1 VPWKVQPVP
10 EQRTALVHAV
20 RTAGLSVSEAARR
33 LGVSRKTA
41 HKWLARFDADP
52 AGPLVDRSR
61 RPGRSPNRSAE
72 VVEAVVLEARD
83 RYGWGPR
90 KLHAVLKAEGRPA
103 PPPRTI
109 AAILRR
115 HGRAAVTGHPGPV
128 APPPHR
134 FERDAPN
141 QLWQLDFKGPLE
153 VDRRRVVP
161 LSVLD
166 DHSRYLLALR
176 PCADQTF
183 ATAQAVLWDVFG
195 DVGLPEAV
203 LCDNAFSARNT
214 LVGLSGF
221 DAWLIR
227 LGIRPVHGRPFHPQ
241 TQGKVERFHGTLERE
256 LWPGARRDRL
266 EHFAEDLER
275 WRPVYN
281 AVRPHEAIGD
291 EPPVCRW
298 RPSSRPRP
306 ASVPEVVYPADAVLR
321 KVGPGGE
328 IRWHTARI
336 QGGLGLAGEWARV
349 IDRGE
354 QGEVD
359 YGTHRV
365 RCVPAEVLREP
376 RRL

>member
-1 VPWKVQPVP
+1 MPWKVQPVS

-20 RTAGLSVSEAARR
+20 RTAGLSVAEAARR
-33 LGVSRKTA
+33 FGVSRKTA

-52 AGPLVDRSR
+52 AGPLVDHPR
-61 RPGRSPNRSAE
+61 RPGRSPGRTAE
-72 VVEAVVLEARD
+72 DIEAAVLDARD

-90 KLHAVLKAEGRPA
+90 KLHAVLKAGGRPA

-115 HGRAAVTGHPGPV
+115 HGRIAGPSGPDA
-128 APPPHR
+128 APPRR
-134 FERDAPN
+134 FEREAPN
-141 QLWQLDFKGPLE
+141 QLWQLDFKGPIE
-153 VDRRRVVP
+153 VERRRVVP

-176 PCADQTF
+176 PCTDQTF
-183 ATAQAVLWDVFG
+183 ATVQAVLWDVFG
-195 DVGLPEAV
+195 DVGLPEAM

-214 LVGLSGF
+214 LAGLSGF

-227 LGIRPVHGRPFHPQ
+227 LGIRPIHGRPFHPQ

-256 LWPGARRDRL
+256 LWPMARRDRL
-266 EHFAEDLER
+266 DHFAEDLER

-298 RPSSRPRP
+298 CPSPRPRP
-306 ASVPEVVYPADAVLR
+306 ATVPEVVYPADAVLR

-328 IRWHTARI
+328 VRWHTARI
-336 QGGLGLAGEWARV
+336 QVGLGLAGEWARV
-349 IDRGE
+349 IDRGD
-354 QGEVD
+354 QVEV
-359 YGTHRV
+359 YYATYRV
-365 RCVPAEVLREP
+365 RCVPAELLREP